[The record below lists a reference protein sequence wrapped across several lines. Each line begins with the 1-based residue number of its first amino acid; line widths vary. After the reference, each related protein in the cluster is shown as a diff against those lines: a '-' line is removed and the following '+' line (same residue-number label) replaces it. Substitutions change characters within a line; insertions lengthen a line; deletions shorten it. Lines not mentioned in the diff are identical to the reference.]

1 MNSLLPPNA
10 SALERATE
18 GAINGSID
26 SIPVPVRDLW
36 NPERC
41 PVALL
46 SWLAWALS
54 VDNWNTD
61 WPEKIKRTVIAQS
74 IEVHRRKGTIGA
86 LRRALG
92 ALGHGIRVSEWYQY
106 DGRPYRFRLDVELID
121 RGLSYAEQSEILL
134 TTEQVKNVRSWLY
147 ALIIYLTSHCP
158 LYYAAVTQSGD
169 ICTVYPYAISKL
181 EQHAF
186 APVFAIGV
194 YGVETT
200 TVYPQ

>member
-18 GAINGSID
+18 GAINDSIE

-41 PVALL
+41 PAALL

-54 VDNWNTD
+54 VDNWNTG

-86 LRRALG
+86 LRRTGAWYPCQRVVSVWWPALS
-92 ALGHGIRVSEWYQY
+92 LPPQY
-106 DGRPYRFRLDVELID
+106 RADRP
-121 RGLSYAEQSEILL
+121 G
-134 TTEQVKNVRSWLY
+134 
-147 ALIIYLTSHCP
+147 
-158 LYYAAVTQSGD
+158 
-169 ICTVYPYAISKL
+169 
-181 EQHAF
+181 
-186 APVFAIGV
+186 
-194 YGVETT
+194 
-200 TVYPQ
+200 PQ